1 MTRNLVFILI
11 MLLII
16 YFLIP
21 NKLEDEK
28 EKKKEEQEITEMRGI
43 FISYIEL
50 GNYIKN
56 KSEEES
62 KKNIDDIIRNTKK
75 AKFNTLFLQVRSHM
89 DSIYNSKLFP
99 ISKNIVLNNNKSY
112 DILDYFIKQAKKS
125 NIDIYA
131 WVNPYRID
139 KTIDENSTYYE
150 RIKDD
155 IKLVGDTYYLNPASS
170 NTTKLICDGIEE
182 IVANYKVKGIIFDDY
197 FYPSKDIDID
207 NYKKEN
213 SNLSIEEYRL
223 NKITDMLYKVNKT
236 IKNKNKKVLF
246 GISPEGNIDNN
257 YNKNYLDVKK
267 IASSNKYVDFLMP
280 QIYYGFDN
288 ETKPFIDVYKEW
300 NEMINDK
307 KIKLYVALALYKSGK
322 LDFYA
327 KNGKEEWINN
337 YDIIKRQVLHIREE
351 NNDSGFS
358 IFRYD
363 NLFNPSNYTENT
375 VKEVENLNSI
385 LY

>member
-11 MLLII
+11 ILLII

-21 NKLEDEK
+21 NKLEEQQ
-28 EKKKEEQEITEMRGI
+28 EKKKEEKEITEMRGI
-43 FISYIEL
+43 FVSYIEL
-50 GNYIKN
+50 DNYIKN
-56 KSEEES
+56 KSEKES
-62 KKNIDDIIRNTKK
+62 KKSIDEIINNTKK

-89 DSIYNSKLFP
+89 DSIYESNIFPVSKHILLKDN
-99 ISKNIVLNNNKSY
+99 KNY
-112 DILDYFIKQAKKS
+112 DVLDYFIRKANKN

-139 KTIDENSTYYE
+139 KNISEDNTYYE
-150 RIKDD
+150 RVKDD
-155 IKLVGDTYYLNPASS
+155 IKLVGDTYYLNPASK

-182 IVANYKVKGIIFDDY
+182 IVENYKVKGIIFDDY
-197 FYPSKDIDID
+197 FYPSKDIDLD
-207 NYKKEN
+207 NYKDEN
-213 SNLSIEEYRL
+213 PNISIEEYRL
-223 NKITDMLYKVNKT
+223 NKITDMINQVNRT
-236 IKNKNKKVLF
+236 IKSKNKKVLF

-280 QIYYGFDN
+280 QIYYGFEN
-288 ETKPFIDVYKEW
+288 ESKPFINVYKEW
-300 NEMINDK
+300 NDIINDK
-307 KIKLYVALALYKSGK
+307 RIKLYVALALYKSGK

-327 KNGKEEWINN
+327 KKGKEEWINN
-337 YDIIKRQVLHIREE
+337 YDIIKKQVLHIRE
-351 NNDSGFS
+351 NNTNSGFS

-363 NLFNPSNYTENT
+363 NLFNPNNYTENT

>member
-1 MTRNLVFILI
+1 MTRYLVFILI
-11 MLLII
+11 MLLVI
-16 YFLIP
+16 YFFIP
-21 NKLEDEK
+21 NQLDEERK
-28 EKKKEEQEITEMRGI
+28 EIKEEQETTEVRGI
-43 FISYIEL
+43 FISYIEFD
-50 GNYIKN
+50 NYIRN
-56 KSEEES
+56 KTEEES
-62 KKNIDDIIRNTKK
+62 KKNIDEVIKNTKEK
-75 AKFNTLFLQVRSHM
+75 KFNTLFLQVRSNM
-89 DSIYNSKLFP
+89 DSIYKSSIFPVSKHILLKDNSSFD
-99 ISKNIVLNNNKSY
+99 V
-112 DILDYFIKQAKKS
+112 LDYFIKKASKN

-139 KTIDENSTYYE
+139 KTIDEKSNYYE
-150 RIKDD
+150 KVKND

-197 FYPSKDIDID
+197 FYPSKDIDLD
-207 NYKKEN
+207 TYKNEN
-213 SNLSIEEYRL
+213 TNLNIEEYRL

-236 IKNKNKKVLF
+236 IKRKNKKVLF

-257 YNKNYLDVKK
+257 YNKNYLDIKT
-267 IASSNKYVDFLMP
+267 IASNKKYLDFLMP

-288 ETKPFIDVYKEW
+288 EAKSFINVYNEW
-300 NEMINDK
+300 NEIISDK
-307 KIKLYVALALYKSGK
+307 RIKLYVALALYKSGK
-322 LDFYA
+322 LDLYA
-327 KNGKEEWINN
+327 KKGREEWINN
-337 YDIIKRQVLHIREE
+337 YDIIKRQILHIREQ

-363 NLFNPSNYTENT
+363 HLFNPNNYTENT